1 MQLGDPVAP
10 RAPSDRDDALAPLVP
25 IGPPMRPPR
34 RSRWRVVFA
43 VVLAAIP
50 LLCVGA
56 IPLAFHSYDTA
67 TRPDRSA
74 PDVVVHNYLQAFLVD
89 RDDASARQ
97 FVCAPQSNLP
107 AVQDYRSTIEAGERR
122 AGESVSFTWVEAP
135 VTSAGPDAASVDV
148 RIVATIGGVT
158 SGGSQSDLF
167 AFTTHLAGQWCVASA
182 RQLG

>member
-1 MQLGDPVAP
+1 
-10 RAPSDRDDALAPLVP
+10 LAPLVP
-25 IGPPMRPPR
+25 TGPPIRPVR

-89 RDDASARQ
+89 RNDAAAGQ
-97 FVCAPQSNLP
+97 FVCTVPANLADFRAFRADLQSREKRFG
-107 AVQDYRSTIEAGERR
+107 VTI
-122 AGESVSFTWVEAP
+122 SVGW
-135 VTSAGPDAASVDV
+135 GPLDVVPEGNDAASVTTDLFIEQG
-148 RIVATIGGVT
+148 RGSTGVT
-158 SGGSQSDLF
+158 SQGEQQETWDF
-167 AFTTHLAGQWCVASA
+167 RVARSPDWRVCGA
-182 RQLG
+182 TRTR